1 MKHFVI
7 IVLSFFLCCSCTG
20 ASVKEKQ
27 TNKEEAV
34 QYRLDSNSGKLKTSY
49 VKVEKG
55 YTAAR
60 FDEKYMQ
67 YLHSLAGKYPF
78 EIDNL
83 LEGGDPWEPSPVRMR
98 LMDLMGKV
106 RFAYLLTYCEL
117 CSPIEVKGDWVIMT
131 WCQAHAC
138 NTVHF
143 VFVVNTKNNDAYA
156 LANIQENER
165 DFSDPGERTFYYESE
180 EGIQNLPVFIK
191 EKLRND

>member
-1 MKHFVI
+1 MKHFI
-7 IVLSFFLCCSCTG
+7 LTFISFSLICSCTG
-20 ASVKEKQ
+20 VNVKEKQ
-27 TNKEEAV
+27 VNTEEIV
-34 QYRLDSNSGKLKTSY
+34 QYRLDSDSGKLKTSY
-49 VKVEKG
+49 VKVEKDYG
-55 YTAAR
+55 AEL

-67 YLHSLAGKYPF
+67 LLRGFAGKYPF
-78 EIDNL
+78 EIENFL
-83 LEGGDPWEPSPVRMR
+83 AGGDPWNPSPVRMR

-165 DFSDPGERTFYYESE
+165 DFPDPGERTFYYESE
-180 EGIQNLPVFIK
+180 EGIQNLPYFVK
-191 EKLRND
+191 EIFRN